1 MILFYKSNIHGKIQ
15 QIDDWEAGCWV
26 RCIKPN
32 DEELEQLI
40 NDYHIEPD
48 FIRSAIDEEESSHID
63 VEDEC
68 TLIILDIPMR
78 VENDDYTL
86 EFTTVPLSIIL
97 TQKNVITLCMHEN
110 TVMDNFANGTVKSVY
125 THYRMQFILKIMYS
139 IATRYIVNLRQ
150 IDRYS
155 AQVEKV
161 LEKSLKNSELMK
173 LLDIKKSLVYLSSSL
188 KANERTIERVRLGR
202 GFRLYE
208 EDNDLLEDLL
218 IEIKQGID
226 MSGNSLSIISST
238 TEAYTGIVSNNL
250 NIVMKVLTSITL
262 IISIPTLI
270 SGIYGMNVD
279 GLPVPHFWIVLL
291 ISAVVMAVA
300 FIVLRKK
307 NMI

>member
-32 DEELEQLI
+32 EEELEQLI

-78 VENDDYTL
+78 VENDDDTL

-97 TQKNVITLCMHEN
+97 TQKNVITICMHEN

-173 LLDIKKSLVYLSSSL
+173 QELSGVLVLVSKSQ
-188 KANERTIERVRLGR
+188 R
-202 GFRLYE
+202 
-208 EDNDLLEDLL
+208 
-218 IEIKQGID
+218 
-226 MSGNSLSIISST
+226 
-238 TEAYTGIVSNNL
+238 AY
-250 NIVMKVLTSITL
+250 
-262 IISIPTLI
+262 
-270 SGIYGMNVD
+270 
-279 GLPVPHFWIVLL
+279 H
-291 ISAVVMAVA
+291 
-300 FIVLRKK
+300 
-307 NMI
+307 